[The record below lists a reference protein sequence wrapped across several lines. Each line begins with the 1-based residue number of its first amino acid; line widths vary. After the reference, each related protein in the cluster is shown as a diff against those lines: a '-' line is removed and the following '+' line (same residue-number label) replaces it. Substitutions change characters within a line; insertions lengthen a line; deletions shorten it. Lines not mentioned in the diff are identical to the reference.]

1 VAAHVRFTPQKRTS
15 IGAAGNVCF
24 VPEADICTAAKKPLF
39 DHLVAA
45 DEANKGQRRA
55 GSMSA
60 ASFAGSPD
68 KSLGLTSLFAM

>member
-1 VAAHVRFTPQKRTS
+1 MSALPPKADKQTKSRFVR
-15 IGAAGNVCF
+15 F

-45 DEANKGQRRA
+45 DKANKGQRRA
-55 GSMSA
+55 GSMTA